1 LPILKAFKRRLN
13 PVPDFTNCPVVDN
26 HCHVLEP
33 EKKTLEPVWLA
44 REFFHGIAD
53 TPLAGVAKSKLWGA
67 TDDLLFHFPNM
78 GVVLTAVCQ
87 MAKLFGCDP
96 TLEAVTAER
105 NRRTAEVGLAG
116 YAKLLYEDAGIVC
129 SVMDSNLPLNDP
141 ILDLTPGRKLRLLQM
156 DPVVR
161 ELLKSC
167 GAYPEFL
174 RTFQMR
180 VEKAMRQEGFIGIK
194 SHLGE
199 LVGFGAPPVEAGEAE
214 RIYPAAAAGDEEAFK
229 KLYMA
234 VWLETMLQAQDLKFP
249 IHIHTGI
256 TGGLWNG
263 PIAATDPFLLAPLLR
278 QPRFLK
284 TRLVLLHAG
293 HPWMQHAATMAHTF
307 PHVWVDTGWTTPWT
321 SQRIVEC
328 YRDVLGMA
336 PLSKIMIG
344 SGGHG
349 SPEISWLA
357 AKTAK
362 IALSEV
368 LSDAVRLG
376 LMGETDAEKTGRMI
390 LRDNAARMYGL

>member
-1 LPILKAFKRRLN
+1 MS
-13 PVPDFTNCPVVDN
+13 DFTHCPVIDN

-33 EKKTLEPVWLA
+33 EKKTIEPIWLA

-53 TPLAGVAKSKLWGA
+53 IPIAGEVKAKLWGA
-67 TDDLLFHFPNM
+67 TDDLLLHFPHM

-87 MAKLFGCDP
+87 LAKLFGCEP

-105 NRRTAEVGLAG
+105 NRLTAEGGLAG
-116 YAKLLYEDAGIVC
+116 YAKLLYNDAGIVC
-129 SVMDSNLPLNDP
+129 SVMDSNLPIGDP
-141 ILDLTPGRKLRLLQM
+141 ILDLTPGPKIRLLQM
-156 DPVVR
+156 DPLLR
-161 ELLKSC
+161 NLLKSS
-167 GAYPEFL
+167 GSYAEL
-174 RTFQMR
+174 LSSFQDA
-180 VEKAMRQEGFIGIK
+180 VEKSIRKDGFVGIK

-199 LVGFGAPPVEAGEAE
+199 LVGFGAPQVEADEAA
-214 RIYPAAAAGDEEAFK
+214 RIYPAAAAVDDKAFK

-234 VWLETMLQAQDLKFP
+234 VWLATMLQAQEMKFP

-263 PIAATDPFLLAPLLR
+263 PVANTDPFLLVPILR
-278 QPRFLK
+278 QSRFLQ

-293 HPWMQHAATMAHTF
+293 HPWMQHAGMMAHTF
-307 PHVWVDTGWTTPWT
+307 PHVWVDMGWTTPWT

-328 YRDVLGMA
+328 YRDVLGLA
-336 PLSKIMIG
+336 PLSKLMIG

-362 IALSEV
+362 IALGEV
-368 LSDAVRLG
+368 LTDAVRLG
-376 LMGETDAEKTGRMI
+376 LMTEKDAEKTGRMI
-390 LRDNAARMYGL
+390 LHDNAARMYGLNNEDRS